1 MGSHPGRRAV
11 AAHTLKHNAHGLAGV
26 AAFIALRYNDKLKRW
41 QQISAASGGTA
52 MQLRVFGRSGM
63 QLSVL
68 GFGCGAVGGL
78 MVRGDPADQE
88 RTVAQAIDAG
98 VNYFD
103 TAVQYGNGESEKNL
117 GRVLR
122 KLKPANAV
130 VGTKVRLQGSE
141 FGSIA
146 EAATKS
152 LEGSLTRLGLDHVDI
167 FHLHNP
173 ITATGGG
180 TTLSVRQVLDDVV
193 PAFERL
199 RQQGKTRFLGI
210 TAVGDTAALHQVI
223 DSRAFD
229 SAQVVY
235 NMLNPSAA
243 EALPAN
249 YPAQDYGRMF
259 DHTKAAGVGVVG
271 IRVLAGGA
279 LSGSAER
286 HPIASPP
293 PEPIGS
299 AMSYEADVDRA
310 RRLKSLVEEG
320 FAASLTEAATRFA
333 LSHPA
338 MGTILVGI
346 ATPEQFED
354 ALAAVQKGPLPS
366 AALDRLSELRQAF
379 SGEAR

>member
-1 MGSHPGRRAV
+1 
-11 AAHTLKHNAHGLAGV
+11 
-26 AAFIALRYNDKLKRW
+26 
-41 QQISAASGGTA
+41 
-52 MQLRVFGRSGM
+52 MQMRIFGRTGM
-63 QLSVL
+63 QISVL

-78 MVRGDPADQE
+78 MVRGDHADQE
-88 RTVAQAIDAG
+88 RTVARALAAG

-103 TAVQYGNGESEKNL
+103 TAVQYGDGESEKNL
-117 GRVLR
+117 GRILQ

-130 VGTKVRLQGSE
+130 VGTKVRVPPSDYGR
-141 FGSIA
+141 IA
-146 EAATKS
+146 DAVTAS
-152 LEGSLTRLGLDHVDI
+152 LDASLTRLQRDHVDI
-167 FHLHNP
+167 FHLHNA
-173 ITATGGG
+173 IAEKESGTA
-180 TTLSVRQVLDDVV
+180 LNVQQVLGEVV

-199 RQQGKTRFLGI
+199 RKQGKTRFLGL

-223 DSRAFD
+223 DSKTFD

-243 EALPAN
+243 EALPKN
-249 YPAQDYGRMF
+249 YPAQDYGRLF

-279 LSGSAER
+279 LSASAER

-299 AMSYEADVDRA
+299 AISYEGDIERA
-310 RRLKSLVEEG
+310 RRLLPLVKEG
-320 FAASLTEAATRFA
+320 FASSLTEAATRFA
-333 LSHPA
+333 LTHPA

-346 ATPEQFED
+346 ATPQEFD
-354 ALAAVQKGPLPS
+354 GALAAAEKGPLPQ
-366 AALDRLSELRQAF
+366 AALDRLSALRQEF